1 LGLLFATHTR
11 ALAGGASSS
20 ISKRSFVPNMASLI
34 AALAWLKKHDVAL
47 EDPGDEIGPEA
58 PGSANVGL

>member
-1 LGLLFATHTR
+1 M
-11 ALAGGASSS
+11 
-20 ISKRSFVPNMASLI
+20 PNMASLI